1 MLILLIEFKIYL
13 VSSDMQFSFNLGVRF
28 TGFYD
33 GQLTLVGHKR
43 LHSSFILNP
52 CTFTS
57 KENTRLPNGFM
68 CKVMNHNT
76 SHHQGQNSISSY
88 CVEKCVS
95 LLAEGKWVF

>member
-1 MLILLIEFKIYL
+1 
-13 VSSDMQFSFNLGVRF
+13 MQFSFNLGVRF

-68 CKVMNHNT
+68 CKIT
-76 SHHQGQNSISSY
+76 SHHQGQNSMSSY